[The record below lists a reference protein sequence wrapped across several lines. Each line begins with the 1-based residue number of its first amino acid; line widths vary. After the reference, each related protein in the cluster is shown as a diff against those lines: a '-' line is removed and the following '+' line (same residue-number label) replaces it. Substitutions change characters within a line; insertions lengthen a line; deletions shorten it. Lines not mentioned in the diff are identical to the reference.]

1 MFGLTWGRKK
11 YARLTPGVDLVTS
24 GAAPITLGLSNYKTN
39 VVTGGTAADESVVLP
54 AGEYPGQRKL
64 VVMVTSTNASDKV
77 AFNVTNIRR
86 GQILTNTPAAIA
98 TFKLGTAGMLSLF
111 EWTGSFWN
119 IVYTDGT
126 IT

>member
-11 YARLTPGVDLVTS
+11 AARLTPGVDNVVS
-24 GAAPITLGLSNYKTN
+24 GASPITLGLTNYKTN
-39 VVTGGTAADESVVLP
+39 IVTGGTAADESAVLP

-64 VVMVTSTNASDKV
+64 VVMVTRTNAADKV

-98 TFKLGTAGMLSLF
+98 TFKLGTAGMLALF